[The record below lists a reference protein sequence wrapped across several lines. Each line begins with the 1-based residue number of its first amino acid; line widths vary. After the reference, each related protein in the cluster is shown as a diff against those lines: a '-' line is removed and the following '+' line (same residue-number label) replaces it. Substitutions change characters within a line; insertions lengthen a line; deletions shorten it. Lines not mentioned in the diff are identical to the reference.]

1 MRYAPEWDT
10 DQLRTLDLTTRIVQT
25 SYSFSHAGALGDVY
39 KCIYASDGGSI
50 EVCVVR
56 RNLLR
61 YIYPTLGDC
70 EKVQI

>member
-10 DQLRTLDLTTRIVQT
+10 DQLRTLDLTTRI
-25 SYSFSHAGALGDVY
+25 SHAGALGDVY